1 MIRFIR
7 TRLFLSLIVGALL
20 AAGVTSAAVAAQ
32 HQAQRRQCYSVCS
45 TRTSMLLSTHV
56 VVYGHENRVR
66 FFVAVRPGILG
77 IGAVRG
83 SVIVR
88 TAGVTLC
95 RARLVRGAGR
105 CSPRRRALQPRR
117 RAYNVQGFYEGSRIF
132 GRSRSNAHPLKVIY
146 RRR

>member
-1 MIRFIR
+1 MMRFIR

-32 HQAQRRQCYSVCS
+32 HQAQRRQCYSVCP

-66 FFVAVRPGILG
+66 FFVAVRPGIMG

-83 SVIVR
+83 TVAVR
-88 TAGVTLC
+88 TGGMTLC
-95 RARLVRGAGR
+95 TVRLVRGAGR
-105 CSPRRRALQPRR
+105 CSPGRRALQPRR
-117 RAYNVQGFYEGSRIF
+117 RPYFIQAFYGGSQHL
-132 GRSRSNAHPLKVIY
+132 RSLRSNTHPLKVIY
-146 RRR
+146 GR

>member
-1 MIRFIR
+1 MMRFMR

-45 TRTSMLLSTHV
+45 TRTSMALSTHV

-83 SVIVR
+83 RVIVR

-95 RARLVRGAGR
+95 TVRLVRGAGR
-105 CSPRRRALQPRR
+105 CSPGRRALQPRR
-117 RAYNVQGFYEGSRIF
+117 RPYNVQAFYEGSKTF
-132 GRSRSNAHPLKVIY
+132 GRSRSNPRSLKVIY
-146 RRR
+146 GR